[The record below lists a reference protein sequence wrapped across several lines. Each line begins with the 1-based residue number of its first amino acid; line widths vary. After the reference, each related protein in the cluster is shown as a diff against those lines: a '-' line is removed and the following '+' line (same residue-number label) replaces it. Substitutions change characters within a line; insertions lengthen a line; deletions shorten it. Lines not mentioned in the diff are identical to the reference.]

1 VIAEGSGVVA
11 RRNGS
16 GQSMIRPRI
25 GITCAR
31 RVTEDGLLDSV
42 SHAYV
47 DAVLAAGGLP
57 VLLPVLDPTIA
68 PVILEGLEGL
78 LLTGG
83 GDVDPVLYGAVAVP
97 EVYGVDPDRD
107 AWELALIRQAELPML
122 GICRGAQVMNVARGG
137 TLVLDLPGRSSID
150 HRVLERQHEEV
161 HVVGVKD
168 GSCLRR
174 VLGLANVKANTLHH
188 QSVDVVGDGLVVV
201 GCADDDTIEAI
212 EDPGGPF
219 LGVQWHPEL
228 LVDSSPHRRLFS
240 WLVDTAAG

>member
-1 VIAEGSGVVA
+1 MVEPFRVRSAQRSPTGES
-11 RRNGS
+11 
-16 GQSMIRPRI
+16 RPWI
-25 GITCAR
+25 GISCAR
-31 RVTEDGLLDSV
+31 RIAEDGLLDSV

-47 DAVLAAGGLP
+47 EAVFAAGGLP
-57 VLLPVLDPTIA
+57 LLLPVLDPAVA
-68 PVILEGLEGL
+68 PLVLGGLEGL

-83 GDVDPVLYGAVAVP
+83 GDVDPGLYGAVAVP
-97 EVYGVDPDRD
+97 EVYGVDRDRD
-107 AWELALIRQAELPML
+107 AWELALIRYAELPIL

-137 TLVLDLPGRSSID
+137 TLVLDLPDRTSID

-174 VLGLANVKANTLHH
+174 VLGVANVKANTLHH
-188 QSVDVVGDGLVVV
+188 QSVDVVGDGLEVV

-212 EDPGGPF
+212 EDPRGPF

>member
-1 VIAEGSGVVA
+1 MIARGNEP
-11 RRNGS
+11 
-16 GQSMIRPRI
+16 GQSRVRPRI

-47 DAVLAAGGLP
+47 DAVFTAGGLP
-57 VLLPVLDPTIA
+57 VLLPVLDPAIA
-68 PVILEGLEGL
+68 AVVLKGLEGL

-83 GDVDPVLYGAVAVP
+83 GDVDPVLYGSVAVQ

-107 AWELALIRQAELPML
+107 AWELALVRQAGLPVL

-137 TLVLDLPGRSSID
+137 TLVLDLPDRTSLD

-161 HVVGVKD
+161 HVVAVKD

-174 VLGLANVKANTLHH
+174 VLGLANVRANTLHH
-188 QSVDVVGDGLVVV
+188 QSVDVVGDGLEVV
-201 GCADDDTIEAI
+201 GCADDNTIEAI
-212 EDPGGPF
+212 EDPRGPL

-228 LVDSSPHRRLFS
+228 LVDSAPHRRLFS
-240 WLVDTAAG
+240 WLVDAAAG